1 MGLNHVNFIYATL
14 LFLLNDILSYVKKKN
29 HLTYQQTIK
38 VKRFLLISA
47 RKCLKTSHLL
57 DTQSRRLICKLE
69 IRIKT
74 RKKISLDVNK
84 RTLGQYVLF
93 KYLKTQRHHSFFLF
107 CPYPAMPINLILQFF
122 FPDKHFIWYCIY
134 LFLPITNEMIWSAGF

>member
-74 RKKISLDVNK
+74 RKK
-84 RTLGQYVLF
+84 
-93 KYLKTQRHHSFFLF
+93 FLW
-107 CPYPAMPINLILQFF
+107 M
-122 FPDKHFIWYCIY
+122 
-134 LFLPITNEMIWSAGF
+134 